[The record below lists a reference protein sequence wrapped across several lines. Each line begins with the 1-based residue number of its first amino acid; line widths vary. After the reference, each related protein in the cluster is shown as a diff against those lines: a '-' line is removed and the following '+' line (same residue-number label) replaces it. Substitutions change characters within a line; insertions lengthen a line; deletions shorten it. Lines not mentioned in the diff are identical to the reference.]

1 MDQVKGKVQNAV
13 GVVRDDLEDK
23 RS

>member
-1 MDQVKGKVQNAV
+1 MDRVKGKVQNAV
-13 GVVRDDLEDK
+13 GVARDDLEDK